1 MNLRWGQQLV
11 FDGEWL
17 NLQVHLSDALVGV
30 ELAQLSDPVQ
40 LSEHGLLDSLI
51 LSSSLDRCK
60 IRWVDVLLENLGR
73 EWCKGNWVNTEDGHQ
88 ESLVRVSVH
97 ETLGKKTGV
106 GEVDVLETLWGD
118 VLSLCELED
127 VLNTINDLEAATA
140 VDLGDITGAEPA
152 ILSHSLLGLLLVAV
166 VTLEERGR
174 AHEKLTTWVW
184 LVGSEVVHVWDG
196 HQADLSS
203 GGYTT
208 TVSGGEIVRLL
219 DETHGVGFSESVTL
233 PELVAK
239 SSAEELVESWI
250 QWCGSR
256 NHAASALETESGLE
270 LWSEYSVVQEVLVS
284 LLSLRKLERCELGGN
299 GAAAERT
306 FDSWCLESL
315 CADCGTESVV
325 ETWDGDK
332 AGWLQDL
339 HIIDKAE
346 NITTEVTDGRSASQS
361 TLLSNTL
368 VNVSQWKIRDDN
380 VVGGSVGDNAS
391 DGGSGNGVTVSENDT
406 LWIASGTGSV
416 VNGDGIL
423 WAWGLHWCGRL
434 STSRLNISQA
444 VNGDAELLG
453 NGVKKLTLG
462 VSWLVVV
469 VEGVQADNHL
479 QGWEPWG
486 ELQEGWDM
494 RKGGDDAG
502 KSSMV
507 DDVLGG
513 IWAESIV
520 DGNSEESLRHA
531 SEIWAMVSTKKLKD
545 EHCCNSPVICHSGLF
560 WHQRPTP
567 YFSPVTPISL

>member
-1 MNLRWGQQLV
+1 MNLRRGQQLV
-11 FDGEWL
+11 LDGEWL

-30 ELAQLSDPVQ
+30 ELAQLSDSVQ
-40 LSEHGLLDSLI
+40 LSKNRLLNSLI
-51 LSSSLDRCK
+51 FSSSLDRCK

-73 EWCKGNWVNTEDGHQ
+73 KWRKGNWVNTKDGHQ

-97 ETLGKKTGV
+97 EALGEKTGV
-106 GEVDVLETLWGD
+106 GEVDVLETLWRD

-152 ILSHSLLGLLLVAV
+152 ILSHGLLGLLLVAV
-166 VTLEERGR
+166 VTLEEGGR

-184 LVGSEVVHVWDG
+184 LVGSEVVHVWDR

-208 TVSGGEIVRLL
+208 TVSGGEIVRIL
-219 DETHGVGFSESVTL
+219 DETHGVGLSESVTL
-233 PELVAK
+233 LELVAE
-239 SSAEELVESWI
+239 SSAEELVKSWI
-250 QWCGSR
+250 QWCGPR
-256 NHAASALETESGLE
+256 NHVTSTLETKSGLE
-270 LWSEYSVVQEVLVS
+270 LWSEDSVVEEVLVG
-284 LLSLRKLERCELGGN
+284 LLSLWKLERCELGGN
-299 GAAAERT
+299 GAAAEST
-306 FDSWCLESL
+306 LDSGCVESL
-315 CADCGTESVV
+315 CADGGTESVV
-325 ETWDGDK
+325 ETWDGDE
-332 AGWLQDL
+332 ASWLQDL

-346 NITTEVTDGRSASQS
+346 NITTEVTDGRSASQN

-368 VNVSQWKIRDDN
+368 VNVGEWKVRDDN

-391 DGGSGNGVTVSENDT
+391 DGGSGNGITVSENDA
-406 LWIASGTGSV
+406 LWVAGGTGGV
-416 VNGDGIL
+416 VNGDSIL
-423 WAWGLHWCGRL
+423 WTWGLHWCGRL
-434 STSRLNISQA
+434 STSRLNVSQA

-453 NGVKKLTLG
+453 NSVEKLTLG

-469 VEGVQADNHL
+469 VEWVQADDHL

-494 RKGGDDAG
+494 RKGGDNTG

-531 SEIWAMVSTKKLKD
+531 SEIWPMVSIKKLK
-545 EHCCNSPVICHSGLF
+545 SSTAAT
-560 WHQRPTP
+560 HQ
-567 YFSPVTPISL
+567 